1 VRVAKVQIA
10 AMVEPEI
17 LRRVDA
23 DRATRRDEDGK
34 RMSRSAVVQE
44 ALELWLEVAANEDRE
59 RATRVSDQIE
69 ATQDLV
75 NAGVERLA
83 KMVYRAQLAG
93 EMSYQMFRAV
103 SAKGAEMDR
112 EEMRG
117 RAARQLDAD
126 RRRDV
131 AGGWRRPAEP
141 EETTPSFGPY
151 SSE

>member
-1 VRVAKVQIA
+1 MAKVQIA
-10 AMVEPEI
+10 AMVEPET

-44 ALELWLEVAANEDRE
+44 ALELWLEVAANEDHE

-103 SAKGAEMDR
+103 SAKGAEVDR

-131 AGGWRRPAEP
+131 AGGWRRSTGP
-141 EETTPSFGPY
+141 EDTTPSFGPY
-151 SSE
+151 SSD